1 MKRPTLQRGFT
12 LIELLVAMSIAL
24 FLMGGLVSLVFAL
37 KRTNTIQTG
46 LSQLQ
51 ENERLA
57 MTLMGDVIQSAG
69 YYPIKPVGWVPG
81 QPLNAAMTEL
91 PAVGAFTTSG
101 QAIVGTGT
109 GSTTTPP
116 FDTVAVRYLT
126 SGSDNVINCTGSTST
141 VPGTVFINQFQVATV
156 NGTSYLQCVLTV
168 NGGAPKTINLVPG
181 VASMQVIY
189 GVKTNS
195 GAATNSVDAYV
206 TAQNVPN
213 WSNVLSVTVNFQ
225 FVNPLYGQPSQPQY
239 VPLNGQFDVMN
250 QL

>member
-1 MKRPTLQRGFT
+1 MKRPLQHGFT
-12 LIELLVAMSIAL
+12 LIELLVALTIAL

-37 KRTNTIQTG
+37 KRTTTIQTG

-57 MTLMGDVIQSAG
+57 MTLLGDVIQSAG
-69 YYPIKPVGWVPG
+69 YYPIEPTGWVPG
-81 QPLNAAMTEL
+81 QQLNAALTEL
-91 PAVGAFTTSG
+91 PAVGAFTTGG
-101 QAIVGTGT
+101 QAVVGTGT

-116 FDTVAVRYLT
+116 FDTLSVRYLT
-126 SGSDNVINCTGSTST
+126 SGTDNVINCSGSSST
-141 VPGTVFINQFQVATV
+141 VAATFINQFQVATV

-168 NGGAPKTINLVPG
+168 NGVQKTINLVPG
-181 VASMQVIY
+181 VASMQVFY

-195 GAATNSVDAYV
+195 GAATNSVDTYV
-206 TAQNVPN
+206 TSQNVSN
-213 WSNVLSVTVNFQ
+213 WSNVLAVSVNLR

-239 VPLNGQFDVMN
+239 VPLNCEFDVMN

>member
-1 MKRPTLQRGFT
+1 VNTRPLQRGFT
-12 LIELLVAMSIAL
+12 LIELLVALTIAL

-37 KRTNTIQTG
+37 KRTTSVQTG

-57 MTLMGDVIQSAG
+57 MTLVGDVVQSAG
-69 YYPIKPVGWVPG
+69 YYPIEPSGWTPG
-81 QPLNAAMTEL
+81 MQLNAALTEL
-91 PAVGAFTTSG
+91 PASG
-101 QAIVGTGT
+101 SFSTGGQTVMGTGT
-109 GSTTTPP
+109 GSTTTAP
-116 FDTVAVRYLT
+116 FDTLSVRYLT
-126 SGSDNVINCTGSTST
+126 SGTDNVINCSGSSSAVAATF
-141 VPGTVFINQFQVATV
+141 VNQFQVATV
-156 NGTSYLQCVLTV
+156 NGTSYLQCILTV

-195 GAATNSVDAYV
+195 GAATNSVDTYV

-213 WSNVLSVTVNFQ
+213 WSNVLSVTVNLQ
-225 FVNPLYGQPSQPQY
+225 FVNPLYGQPGQPQY
-239 VPLNGQFDVMN
+239 VPLNCVFDVMN